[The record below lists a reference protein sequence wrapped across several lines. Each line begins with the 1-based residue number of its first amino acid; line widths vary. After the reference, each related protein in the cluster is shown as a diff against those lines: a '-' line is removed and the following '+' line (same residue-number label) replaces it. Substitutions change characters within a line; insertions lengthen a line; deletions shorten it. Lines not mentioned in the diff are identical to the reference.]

1 MQDLADLAL
10 LGSEHDKKMQ
20 LLSRDEAWMAL
31 HTAKL
36 PGVHPYGQVDQFSEL
51 FSAKYKP
58 IFEEKM
64 EDALASIGGQDDMLA
79 EVLCSLDNEAHR
91 QAEAADTSVT
101 DQINRVRKYKEK
113 QIARRAR
120 RTEKFLK
127 KHLAVKPWTAGPV
140 NAPRFQKD
148 HGIYGVGDDG
158 KIFWFR
164 IKDHAEVRQREIIMR
179 KHRNTSTSATNE
191 DGEKSMDGVESSDNF
206 APDLGD
212 SLHGAIVAPT
222 DETDAFDD
230 QHDEDSDHEE
240 ADGDDGSM
248 VSSSSSGDSSSA
260 ASSISSAAS
269 GDRSG
274 KFEYCLLTTTKLL
287 RQINSRM

>member
-1 MQDLADLAL
+1 
-10 LGSEHDKKMQ
+10 
-20 LLSRDEAWMAL
+20 
-31 HTAKL
+31 
-36 PGVHPYGQVDQFSEL
+36 
-51 FSAKYKP
+51 
-58 IFEEKM
+58 
-64 EDALASIGGQDDMLA
+64 
-79 EVLCSLDNEAHR
+79 
-91 QAEAADTSVT
+91 
-101 DQINRVRKYKEK
+101 
-113 QIARRAR
+113 
-120 RTEKFLK
+120 
-127 KHLAVKPWTAGPV
+127 
-140 NAPRFQKD
+140 
-148 HGIYGVGDDG
+148 
-158 KIFWFR
+158 
-164 IKDHAEVRQREIIMR
+164 MR

-274 KFEYCLLTTTKLL
+274 KVRILPFDDDEAASANKQQNVKAHDRETRAPGIPDAITITSTMLFY
-287 RQINSRM
+287 RQRRRTRQLQQKRSSQPNRRISEIMKPRR